1 MDQQRKHPPPP
12 HHSPSHLAPL
22 NCSGRFCKEV
32 TPGTGEEGEGA
43 CPLSA
48 QQQLLLPP
56 QKKSC
61 QPLLKVK
68 EEKISAGKGDSFSGQ
83 ERRTGKEG
91 GRLFLTP
98 SPRIGCWFPARK
110 KAGLTVRWRP
120 GIDSRAE
127 KEKMPFLYIS
137 VSSSMILI
145 NYNKTFTYVRRKLP
159 RKVAQGLE
167 ISSNLLKCL

>member
-1 MDQQRKHPPPP
+1 MEASQHKTGFYLPEQGTPPKSSAPDGHGQLTEVDQQRKHPAPP

-32 TPGTGEEGEGA
+32 TPGTGEGGRVLA
-43 CPLSA
+43 PSA
-48 QQQLLLPP
+48 QQRLLLPP

-61 QPLLKVK
+61 QSLLKAK
-68 EEKISAGKGDSFSGQ
+68 EEKISAGKGDSFSSQ
-83 ERRTGKEG
+83 KRITGKEG

-110 KAGLTVRWRP
+110 KAGFTVRWKP

-127 KEKMPFLYIS
+127 KEKMPFLFIS
-137 VSSSMILI
+137 VSSFI
-145 NYNKTFTYVRRKLP
+145 TR
-159 RKVAQGLE
+159 
-167 ISSNLLKCL
+167 